1 MEFVGPGIASLRQ
14 DTRNAIDAMTTEAT
28 CRSSCL
34 LYTSSVTS
42 YFTDALFTEVV
53 RDIMDKEGVD
63 ESTAQ
68 SLLYTGGYTIEATVN
83 PRCV

>member
-1 MEFVGPGIASLRQ
+1 M
-14 DTRNAIDAMTTEAT
+14 
-28 CRSSCL
+28 
-34 LYTSSVTS
+34 TS

-68 SLLYTGGYTIEATVN
+68 SMLYTGGYTIEATVN
-83 PRCV
+83 PKMQTAMENLMRNEGDAYFPAAGMRKR

>member
-1 MEFVGPGIASLRQ
+1 MLAEE
-14 DTRNAIDAMTTEAT
+14 DTNKKA
-28 CRSSCL
+28 
-34 LYTSSVTS
+34 SSVTS

-68 SLLYTGGYTIEATVN
+68 SMLYTGGYTIEATVN
-83 PRCV
+83 PKMQTAMENLMRNEGDATSRPAGMRKR

>member
-1 MEFVGPGIASLRQ
+1 M
-14 DTRNAIDAMTTEAT
+14 
-28 CRSSCL
+28 
-34 LYTSSVTS
+34 TS

-68 SLLYTGGYTIEATVN
+68 SMLYTGGYTIEPPST
-83 PRCV
+83 PRCRRPWRT